1 MEYIR
6 DMCLFSLVILP
17 TPITKENIMVYSRPG
32 LKETYTKQDSD
43 SLVELEFAFNFQ
55 KLSNIVQQFL

>member
-1 MEYIR
+1 
-6 DMCLFSLVILP
+6 
-17 TPITKENIMVYSRPG
+17 MVYSRPG